1 MFALSSGGVLAL
13 EAAHGLAITK
23 LALYEPPVVVDDND
37 RRASEDITAQLTEF
51 LSLGRRGDAV
61 ELCTSSRSSP
71 LSGFPSLLC

>member
-37 RRASEDITAQLTEF
+37 RRGSQA
-51 LSLGRRGDAV
+51 LSPTNSD
-61 ELCTSSRSSP
+61 CP
-71 LSGFPSLLC
+71 PSLELADNLSTLTLISAPG

>member
-1 MFALSSGGVLAL
+1 VFALSSGGVLAL

-23 LALYEPPVVVDDND
+23 LALYEPPVVVDDNG
-37 RRASEDITAQLTEF
+37 RASEDIPAQLTKL